1 MSHLANNWSM
11 HVHDMM
17 LEGGHLC
24 QRVNEKKQVA
34 NYRVPTT
41 HTEKCQEESTP
52 DTGSATL

>member
-1 MSHLANNWSM
+1 M